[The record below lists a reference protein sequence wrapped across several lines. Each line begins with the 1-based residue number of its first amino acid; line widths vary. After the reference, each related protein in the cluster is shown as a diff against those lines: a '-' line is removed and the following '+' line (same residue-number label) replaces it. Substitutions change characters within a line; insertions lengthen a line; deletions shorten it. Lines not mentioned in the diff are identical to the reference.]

1 MLSSYRHQPQRGS
14 VCHRCQVIRVFIIAT
29 VCVAVFAI
37 VADEQRQYLKMV
49 TPMRA
54 ALVICLVGMVGFIIK
69 LIGWKMAE
77 ARVISDDPAPAAPQV
92 SASEKTGHK
101 PSH

>member
-1 MLSSYRHQPQRGS
+1 
-14 VCHRCQVIRVFIIAT
+14 
-29 VCVAVFAI
+29 
-37 VADEQRQYLKMV
+37 
-49 TPMRA
+49 MRA